1 VEEVCESLIR
11 RVFSKL
17 KGKFGDS
24 RQASMLLFESNV
36 RLDTFS
42 RYTNILIALLNPAL
56 RDKHWVQISNLV
68 GISRTQVQ
76 ALQLRDV
83 MELDLEVVQDIVG
96 DISIDASND
105 LKVIHWFVNC
115 SSSKQVW
122 KRSSRNWHQ
131 KNSKQNSVTQIAT

>member
-1 VEEVCESLIR
+1 MNHFVINVR
-11 RVFSKL
+11 AFSKL
-17 KGKFGDS
+17 RGKFGGS
-24 RQASMLLFESNV
+24 RQATLLLVESNK

-83 MELDLEVVQDIVG
+83 MELDLEIVQDIVG

-105 LKVIHWFVNC
+105 LKV
-115 SSSKQVW
+115 
-122 KRSSRNWHQ
+122 
-131 KNSKQNSVTQIAT
+131 